1 MNPQLAVLHPW
12 YRELWPWLLMAGPAA
27 VIVAGVF
34 TAYLAVVSNDGLV
47 ADDYYKRGLAIN
59 QTLAR
64 DAAAHKL
71 DYRARLEFAADYG
84 RVKVSFASSAP
95 ASDRLVLRLAH
106 AGRPAL
112 DRLLPLTAQG
122 GATYAAVFP
131 ALTAGRWQV
140 TLEDAAR
147 NWRLVGDL
155 VVPGRASMELAPR

>member
-1 MNPQLAVLHPW
+1 MNPQLAASHPW

-64 DAAAHKL
+64 DAAAQKL
-71 DYRARLEFAADYG
+71 NCRARVEFEADYG
-84 RVKVSFASSAP
+84 RVHVSFASSAP
-95 ASDRLVLRLAH
+95 ASDLLVLRLAH

-112 DRLLPLTAQG
+112 DRLLPLTTQG
-122 GATYAAVFP
+122 GGTYAAAFP

-140 TLEDAAR
+140 TLEDTGR
-147 NWRLVGDL
+147 NWRLVGDM
-155 VVPGRASMELAPR
+155 VVPGRASMEIAPR